1 MAIIGID
8 LGTTNS
14 LVSVYR
20 NGRPELLPNELGQ
33 YMTPSCVGVL
43 EDGSVVV
50 GAVAKERLI
59 THPGE
64 TAASFK
70 TWMGTEKTFSL
81 GGRTFLPH
89 ELSAL
94 VLRKL
99 AQSAQA
105 ALGEQIDEAVISVPA
120 YFNDNQRCATRLA
133 AQLAGLPVKRLINE
147 PSAAALFHSRAT
159 PQEERRLLVVD
170 FGGGTLDVSVVDC
183 FANMVE
189 IVAIAG
195 NNRLGGNDIDR
206 AISDYFCQQTGLVWS
221 KLDAQQQRQLLSLA
235 ERGKTGLSHAG
246 SRGCILACQ
255 LGGETLSAPLNRG
268 ILSGLCQPI
277 FQQVKEVIVRGV
289 RDSGIPISAIHDVV
303 LVGGLSQLGVFVDYL
318 EELFSKRPTL
328 AEHPEHT
335 VALGVGLCAGI
346 KQRDAQLQE
355 LVMTDVCPFSLGV
368 ATCNDLQDVNPHMS
382 TLIPRSSILPARR
395 TERFYTLSPYQRR
408 IRLSIYQGENYY
420 AADNLLL
427 GELSVSVPPDEAGKQ
442 SVTVTFAYDIN
453 GILEVTAESSGGER
467 RRTVILNPRLNWSE
481 EEINRALERLNA
493 LPDQSLPREE
503 DLLLLSRA
511 ERLFAELT
519 DSRRE
524 EAADIILRLT
534 QALQSGSSIRL
545 AQERENLLLHLEE
558 LEAWAQRDIW
568 EPPFR
573 DEYDDEDEEEI

>member
-20 NGRPELLPNELGQ
+20 NGRAELLPNEWGQ
-33 YMTPSCVGVL
+33 LLTPSCVGVL
-43 EDGSVVV
+43 EDGTVTV

-59 THPGE
+59 THPRE

-70 TWMGTEKTFSL
+70 TWMGTQKEFLL
-81 GGRTFLPH
+81 GGKVFLPH

-99 AQSAQA
+99 AQSARE
-105 ALGEQIDEAVISVPA
+105 ALGEEIEEAIISVPA

-147 PSAAALFHSRAT
+147 PSAAALYHSHAAHR
-159 PQEERRLLVVD
+159 EEQRLLIVD

-183 FANMVE
+183 FENMVE

-206 AISDYFCQQTGLVWS
+206 AIAAYFCQQTGLTWS
-221 KLDAQQQRQLLSLA
+221 TLDSQQQRQLLSLA
-235 ERGKTGLSHAG
+235 ERGKISLSQTRDH
-246 SRGCILACQ
+246 GCVLACQ
-255 LGGETLSAPLNRG
+255 MGQKTLSVPLNG
-268 ILSGLCQPI
+268 EILRAICQPI

-289 RDSGIPISAIHDVV
+289 RDSSIPLSAIHDVV
-303 LVGGLSQLGVFVDYL
+303 LVGGSSQMGVFVDYL
-318 EELFSKRPTL
+318 EALFSKRPTL

-346 KQRDAQLQE
+346 KQRCAELRD

-368 ATCNDLQDVNPHMS
+368 ATYNDVQDANPHMA
-382 TLIPRSSILPARR
+382 TLIQRSSILPARR
-395 TERFYTLSPYQRR
+395 TERFFTLSNNQRQVQ
-408 IRLSIYQGENYY
+408 LSIYQGENYY

-442 SVTVTFAYDIN
+442 WVTVTFAYDIN
-453 GILEVTAESSGGER
+453 GILEVIAESSSGDQR
-467 RRTVILNPRLNWSE
+467 RKVILNPQLNWSE
-481 EEINRALERLNA
+481 EEISQALERLGT
-493 LPDQSLPREE
+493 LPDPSLPREE

-511 ERLFAELT
+511 ERLFAQLS
-519 DSRRE
+519 DCRRE
-524 EAADIILRLT
+524 EAAYII
-534 QALQSGSSIRL
+534 QALNQALRSGSSIRL
-545 AQERENLLLHLEE
+545 SQEREGLRRHLDE
-558 LEAWAQRDIW
+558 LETWAQRDIW
-568 EPPFR
+568 GEPY
-573 DEYDDEDEEEI
+573 EQNEEDMP

>member
-20 NGRPELLPNELGQ
+20 NGRAELLPNEWGQ
-33 YMTPSCVGVL
+33 LLTPSCVGVL
-43 EDGSVVV
+43 EDGAVTV

-70 TWMGTEKTFSL
+70 TWMGTQKEFLL
-81 GGRTFLPH
+81 GGKVFLPH

-99 AQSAQA
+99 ARTARE
-105 ALGEQIDEAVISVPA
+105 ALGEEIEEAVISVPA

-147 PSAAALFHSRAT
+147 PSAAALYHSHAA
-159 PQEERRLLVVD
+159 PQEEQRLLIVD

-183 FANMVE
+183 FENMVE

-206 AISDYFCQQTGLVWS
+206 AIAAYFCQQTGLIWS
-221 KLDAQQQRQLLSLA
+221 ALDPQQQRQLLTLA
-235 ERGKTGLSHAG
+235 EKGKISLSQVRD
-246 SRGCILACQ
+246 RGCILACQ
-255 LGGETLSAPLNRG
+255 MGQNMLSVPLDEETLRV
-268 ILSGLCQPI
+268 ICQPV
-277 FQQVKEVIVRGV
+277 FQQVKEVIVRAV
-289 RDSGIPISAIHDVV
+289 RDSSIPLSAIHDVV
-303 LVGGLSQLGVFVDYL
+303 LVGGSSQLGVFVDYL

-346 KQRDAQLQE
+346 KQRCADLRD

-368 ATCNDLQDVNPHMS
+368 ATCNDVQDANPHMA
-382 TLIPRSSILPARR
+382 TLIQRSSILPARR
-395 TERFYTLSPYQRR
+395 TERFFTLSNNQRR
-408 IRLSIYQGENYY
+408 VRLAIYQGENYY

-442 SVTVTFAYDIN
+442 WVEVTFAYDIN
-453 GILEVTAESSGGER
+453 GILEVTAQSSSGDR
-467 RRTVILNPRLNWSE
+467 RSKVILNPRLNWSE
-481 EEINRALERLNA
+481 EEISQALERLNA
-493 LPDQSLPREE
+493 LPNRALPQEE

-511 ERLFAELT
+511 ERLFAQLS
-519 DSRRE
+519 DCRRE
-524 EAADIILRLT
+524 EAAYIIRALNE
-534 QALQSGSSIRL
+534 ALQSGSSIRL
-545 AQERENLLLHLEE
+545 AQEREGLRRHLDE
-558 LEAWAQRDIW
+558 LEAWTRRDIW
-568 EPPFR
+568 GEP
-573 DEYDDEDEEEI
+573 YDQNEEDTL

>member
-20 NGRPELLPNELGQ
+20 NGRPELLPNEWGQ
-33 YMTPSCVGVL
+33 FMTPSCVGVL
-43 EDGSVVV
+43 EDGTVTV

-70 TWMGTEKTFSL
+70 TWMGTQKEFLL
-81 GGRTFLPH
+81 GGKTFLPH

-99 AQSAQA
+99 AQSARET
-105 ALGEQIDEAVISVPA
+105 LGEEIEEAVISVPA

-147 PSAAALFHSRAT
+147 PSAAALYHSQAA
-159 PQEERRLLVVD
+159 PQEEQRLLIVD

-206 AISDYFCQQTGLVWS
+206 AIAAYFCEQTGLSWS
-221 KLDAQQQRQLLSLA
+221 ALDPQQQRQLLALA
-235 ERGKTGLSHAG
+235 EKAKLSL
-246 SRGCILACQ
+246 SQVRDRGCILACQ
-255 LGGETLSAPLNRG
+255 LGAETLSVPLNRETLRT
-268 ILSGLCQPI
+268 ICQPI
-277 FQQVKEVIVRGV
+277 FQQVKEVIVRAV
-289 RDSGIPISAIHDVV
+289 RDSNIPISAIHDVI
-303 LVGGLSQLGVFVDYL
+303 LVGGSSQLGIFVDYL

-346 KQRDAQLQE
+346 KQRCEDLRDI
-355 LVMTDVCPFSLGV
+355 VMTDVCPFSLGV
-368 ATCNDLQDVNPHMS
+368 ATCNDIQDANPHMA
-382 TLIPRSSILPARR
+382 TLIQRSSILPARR
-395 TERFYTLSPYQRR
+395 TEQFYTLSNNQRR
-408 IRLSIYQGENYY
+408 IRLAIYQGENYY

-442 SVTVTFAYDIN
+442 SVAVTFAYDIN
-453 GILEVTAESSGGER
+453 GILEVTAQSSGGDR
-467 RRTVILNPRLNWSE
+467 RRTVILNPQLNWSE
-481 EEINRALERLNA
+481 EEISRALERLGA
-493 LPDQSLPREE
+493 LPDQSRPQEE

-511 ERLFAELT
+511 ERLFAQLS
-519 DSRRE
+519 DPRRE
-524 EAADIILRLT
+524 EAAWIIQCLL
-534 QALQSGSSIRL
+534 QAVQSGSPIRL
-545 AQERENLLLHLEE
+545 AQEREALRRHLDE

-568 EPPFR
+568 EDP
-573 DEYDDEDEEEI
+573 YTEDEEDTL

>member
-20 NGRPELLPNELGQ
+20 NGRVELLPNEWGQ
-33 YMTPSCVGVL
+33 LLTPSCVGVL
-43 EDGSVVV
+43 EDGTVTV

-59 THPGE
+59 THPGK

-70 TWMGTEKTFSL
+70 TWMGTQKEFLL
-81 GGRTFLPH
+81 GGKVFFPH

-99 AQSAQA
+99 AQIARET
-105 ALGEQIDEAVISVPA
+105 LGEEIEEAVISVPA

-147 PSAAALFHSRAT
+147 PSAAALCHSRAT
-159 PQEERRLLVVD
+159 PQEEQRLLIVD

-183 FANMVE
+183 FENMVE

-206 AISDYFCQQTGLVWS
+206 AIAAYFCEQTGLIWS
-221 KLDAQQQRQLLSLA
+221 ALPPQQQRQLLSLA
-235 ERGKTGLSHAG
+235 ERGKIGLSKTG
-246 SRGCILACQ
+246 GRGCILACQ
-255 LGGETLSAPLNRG
+255 MGGETLSVPLGRET
-268 ILSGLCQPI
+268 LSAVCQPI
-277 FQQVKEVIVRGV
+277 FQQVKDVVIRAI
-289 RDSGIPISAIHDVV
+289 RDSGIPISAIHDVI
-303 LVGGLSQLGVFVDYL
+303 LVGGSSQLGVFVDYL

-328 AEHPEHT
+328 AEYPEHT

-346 KQRDAQLQE
+346 KERSEDLRD

-368 ATCNDLQDVNPHMS
+368 ATYHDIRDANPHMA
-382 TLIPRSSILPARR
+382 TLIQRSSILPARR
-395 TERFYTLSPYQRR
+395 TERFFTLSNNQRR

-442 SVTVTFAYDIN
+442 WAAVTFAYDIN
-453 GILEVTAESSGGER
+453 GILEVTAESSGGDR
-467 RRTVILNPRLNWSE
+467 RRTVILNPQLNWSE
-481 EEINRALERLNA
+481 EEIARALEQLSA
-493 LPDQSLPREE
+493 LPDPSLPQQE

-511 ERLFAELT
+511 ERLFAELS
-519 DSRRE
+519 DQRRE
-524 EAADIILRLT
+524 EAAWVIQCLR
-534 QALQSGSSIRL
+534 QAAQSGSPIRL
-545 AQERENLLLHLEE
+545 AQERERLSRHLDE

-568 EPPFR
+568 GEL
-573 DEYDDEDEEEI
+573 YIEDEEELL

>member
-20 NGRPELLPNELGQ
+20 NGHVELLPNEWGQ
-33 YMTPSCVGVL
+33 VMTPSCVGVL
-43 EDGSVVV
+43 EDGTVTV

-70 TWMGTEKTFSL
+70 TWMGTQKEFLL
-81 GGRTFLPH
+81 GGKTFLPH

-94 VLRKL
+94 VLRRL
-99 AQSAQA
+99 AQNARE
-105 ALGEQIDEAVISVPA
+105 ALGEEIEEAIISVPA

-147 PSAAALFHSRAT
+147 PSAAALYHSRAAL
-159 PQEERRLLVVD
+159 QEERRLLIVD

-206 AISDYFCQQTGLVWS
+206 AIADYFCQQTGLSWS
-221 KLDAQQQRQLLSLA
+221 DLDPRQQRQLLSLA
-235 ERGKTGLSHAG
+235 EKGKIGLRD
-246 SRGCILACQ
+246 RGCILACQ
-255 LGGETLSAPLNRG
+255 IGAETLSAPLDRETLAA
-268 ILSGLCQPI
+268 ICQPI
-277 FQQVKEVIVRGV
+277 FQQVKEVIVRGI
-289 RDSGIPISAIHDVV
+289 RDSGIPISDIHDVV
-303 LVGGLSQLGVFVDYL
+303 LVGGSSQLGVFVDYL

-346 KQRDAQLQE
+346 KQRDADVRD

-368 ATCNDLQDVNPHMS
+368 ATYNDLQDANPHMA
-382 TLIPRSSILPARR
+382 TLLHRSSILPARR
-395 TERFYTLSPYQRR
+395 TERFFTLSPYQRR
-408 IRLSIYQGENYY
+408 IRLAIYQGENYY

-427 GELSVSVPPDEAGKQ
+427 GELSVAVPPDEAGKQ
-442 SVTVTFAYDIN
+442 FVTVTFAYDIN

-467 RRTVILNPRLNWSE
+467 RRTVILNPQLNWSE

-493 LPDQSLPREE
+493 LPDQALPQEE
-503 DLLLLSRA
+503 DLYLLSRA

-519 DSRRE
+519 DERRE
-524 EAADIILRLT
+524 EAAFVIRRLS
-534 QALQSGSSIRL
+534 QALQSGSPIRL
-545 AQERENLLLHLEE
+545 AQERENVYRHLEE
-558 LEAWAQRDIW
+558 LERWVQRDIW
-568 EPPFR
+568 EPP
-573 DEYDDEDEEEI
+573 YGGDEEDME

>member
-20 NGRPELLPNELGQ
+20 NGRAELLPNEWGQ
-33 YMTPSCVGVL
+33 LLTPSCVGVL
-43 EDGSVVV
+43 EDGTVTV

-70 TWMGTEKTFSL
+70 TWMGTQKEFLL
-81 GGRTFLPH
+81 GGKVFLPH

-99 AQSAQA
+99 TQTARE
-105 ALGEQIDEAVISVPA
+105 ALGEEIEEAVISVPA

-147 PSAAALFHSRAT
+147 PSAAALCHSRAALR
-159 PQEERRLLVVD
+159 EEQRLLIVD

-183 FANMVE
+183 FENMVE

-206 AISDYFCQQTGLVWS
+206 AIAAYFCEQTGLTWS
-221 KLDAQQQRQLLSLA
+221 ALSPQQQRQLLSLA
-235 ERGKTGLSHAG
+235 EKGKIGLSKAG
-246 SRGCILACQ
+246 GRGCVLVCQ
-255 LGGETLSAPLNRG
+255 MDGETFSVPLDRETLSAV
-268 ILSGLCQPI
+268 CQPI
-277 FQQVKEVIVRGV
+277 FQQVKEVIVRAI
-289 RDSGIPISAIHDVV
+289 RDSSIPISAIQDVI
-303 LVGGLSQLGVFVDYL
+303 LVGGSSQLGVFVDYL
-318 EELFSKRPTL
+318 EALFSKRPTL

-346 KQRDAQLQE
+346 KGRSADLRD

-368 ATCNDLQDVNPHMS
+368 ATCDDLQDANPHMA
-382 TLIPRSSILPARR
+382 TLIQRSSILPARR
-395 TERFYTLSPYQRR
+395 TERFFTLSNNQRR

-442 SVTVTFAYDIN
+442 WAAVTFAYDIN
-453 GILEVTAESSGGER
+453 GILEVTAESSGGDR
-467 RRTVILNPRLNWSE
+467 RRTVILNPKLNWSE
-481 EEINRALERLNA
+481 EEIAQALEQLSA
-493 LPDQSLPREE
+493 LPDPSLPQQE

-511 ERLFAELT
+511 ERLFAELS
-519 DSRRE
+519 DQRRE
-524 EAADIILRLT
+524 EAAWIIQCLR
-534 QALQSGSSIRL
+534 QAAQSGSPIRL
-545 AQERENLLLHLEE
+545 AQERERLSRHLDE

-568 EPPFR
+568 GEP
-573 DEYDDEDEEEI
+573 DIDSVEDEEELL

>member
-20 NGRPELLPNELGQ
+20 NGRAELLPNEWGQ
-33 YMTPSCVGVL
+33 FLTPSCVGVL
-43 EDGSVVV
+43 EDGTVTV
-50 GAVAKERLI
+50 GAVAKERLM

-70 TWMGTEKTFSL
+70 TWMGTQKEFVL
-81 GGRTFLPH
+81 GGKTFLPH

-99 AQSAQA
+99 AQNARE
-105 ALGEQIDEAVISVPA
+105 ALGEEIEEAIISVPA

-147 PSAAALFHSRAT
+147 PSAAALYHSHAAS
-159 PQEERRLLVVD
+159 QEEQRLLIVD

-195 NNRLGGNDIDR
+195 NNRLGGNDIDQ
-206 AISDYFCQQTGLVWS
+206 AIAAYFCEQAGLSWS
-221 KLDAQQQRQLLSLA
+221 SLEPQQQRQLLSLA
-235 ERGKTGLSHAG
+235 EKGKIGLSQTG
-246 SRGCILACQ
+246 GRGCILACQ
-255 LGGETLSAPLNRG
+255 IGGETYSVPLDRETVSAV
-268 ILSGLCQPI
+268 CQPI
-277 FQQVKEVIVRGV
+277 FQQVKEVIIRAV
-289 RDSGIPISAIHDVV
+289 RDSNIPISAIHDVI
-303 LVGGLSQLGVFVDYL
+303 LVGGSSQLGVFVDYL

-328 AEHPEHT
+328 APHPEHT

-346 KQRDAQLQE
+346 KGRSEELRD

-368 ATCNDLQDVNPHMS
+368 ATCNDIQDANPHMA
-382 TLIPRSSILPARR
+382 TLIQRSSILPARR
-395 TERFYTLSPYQRR
+395 TERFFTLSNNQRR

-420 AADNLLL
+420 AAGNLLL

-442 SVTVTFAYDIN
+442 WAAVTFAYDIN
-453 GILEVTAESSGGER
+453 GILEVTAESSGGDR
-467 RRTVILNPRLNWSE
+467 RRTVILNPQLNWSE
-481 EEINRALERLNA
+481 EEIARALERLSA
-493 LPDQSLPREE
+493 LPDPSRPQEE

-519 DSRRE
+519 DQRRE
-524 EAADIILRLT
+524 EAAWIIQCLL
-534 QALQSGSSIRL
+534 QAVQSGSPIRL
-545 AQERENLLLHLEE
+545 AQERERLSRHLDE
-558 LEAWAQRDIW
+558 LEAWTQRDILG
-568 EPPFR
+568 EL
-573 DEYDDEDEEEI
+573 YIEDEEELL